1 MKYKKLLIIV
11 IIALFTISIV
21 KPVQAV
27 DLDKIWQDGSDF
39 LNRGKNGKTPFDG
52 DSMKEATDTLY
63 NIFFLGG
70 IGIAAIVGTFLG
82 IKFMTE
88 STEGKAKIKE
98 ALIPF
103 CIGCFIIFGGFTIWK
118 ITMNLF
124 RDLEDTELT
133 VAKTTKIL
141 DEACDA
147 GNHLFDNYSDT
158 YCENCGFTCNHTLSS
173 PNSSGDRY
181 CTNKDC
187 NACFR
192 DCGYGSNGKQ
202 HQYVRTGGN
211 SVHCEICGNECTHAT
226 GFDKSNNHQHICKN
240 CKFAFDHRFTGLV
253 ATCYDCGFT
262 CTACKYGHKFKV
274 NGKYVI
280 CDDGNGNGCNY
291 TTTSC
296 IVGSGDGGL
305 GRPQHTFTL
314 YYGDGLVCADCHAP
328 DPNNKPYPD

>member
-11 IIALFTISIV
+11 IIALFTMSIV

-141 DEACDA
+141 DEACAA
-147 GNHLFDNYSDT
+147 GNHLFDNYSDKK
-158 YCENCGFTCNHTLSS
+158 CDNCGFECSHPLSS
-173 PNSSGDRY
+173 PNSMGDRT
-181 CTNKDC
+181 CTNPKC
-187 NACFR
+187 GAKFR
-192 DCGYGSNGKQ
+192 DCGFGSSGKP

-226 GFDKSNNHQHICKN
+226 MVKVDNNFHKCQN
-240 CKFAFDHRFTGLV
+240 CGYSFNHVFGGGYFGCD
-253 ATCYDCGFT
+253 DCDFT
-262 CTACKYGHKFKV
+262 CTAAGGNGHKYEDK
-274 NGKYVI
+274 GQYI
-280 CDDGNGNGCNY
+280 TCAGCNFSRM
-291 TTTSC
+291 SC
-296 IVGSGDGGL
+296 KVGSGAGGM
-305 GRPQHTFTL
+305 GRLQHDYSTP
-314 YYGDGLVCADCHAP
+314 YKGGKICKYCSAP
-328 DPNNKPYPD
+328 DPANPPQY